1 MVIVTFLI
9 GWRFAQGKAIDFLC
23 RIIQKNGGEKVKK
36 RLVAFLFVGVM
47 AMSFVVPAMANTAV
61 VLEPVSTTSTQTSEI
76 APFSEQTQIHF
87 RACGC
92 CLRLQFRVWGVT
104 SGKWLT
110 DWQYL

>member
-1 MVIVTFLI
+1 M
-9 GWRFAQGKAIDFLC
+9 
-23 RIIQKNGGEKVKK
+23 KK

-47 AMSFVVPAMANTAV
+47 AMSFVVPAMANTTV
-61 VLEPVSTTSTQTSEI
+61 VEPVNTTSTQIIEVTQS
-76 APFSEQTQIHF
+76 SEQTQIHF

-110 DWQYL
+110 DWQYV